1 MHYLLLGVTGLSRI
15 RGKIEDLA
23 EGVVELRRGQTA
35 DFMEQSPPEADQPR
49 AESRPNCLPEVG
61 QSLTGASSPISP
73 N

>member
-35 DFMEQSPPEADQPR
+35 DFMEQSPPEADL
-49 AESRPNCLPEVG
+49 N
-61 QSLTGASSPISP
+61 I
-73 N
+73 